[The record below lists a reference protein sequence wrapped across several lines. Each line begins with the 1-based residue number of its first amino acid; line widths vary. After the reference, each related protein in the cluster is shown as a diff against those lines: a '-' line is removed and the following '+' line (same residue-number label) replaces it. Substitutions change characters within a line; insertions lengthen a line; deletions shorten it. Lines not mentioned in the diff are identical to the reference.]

1 MDWIAKSEPGNAWH
15 MTDSLHAEHGKGD
28 PFAAAIRAT
37 RMSMIITDPRQPDNP
52 IVFANDAFLKLTGYD
67 REEVIGRNCRFLQGP
82 ASSPEAI
89 DGIRAAIGSRESI
102 SVDVLNYRK
111 DGSSFWNALYISPV
125 SNEQGELQFYFA
137 SQIDVSD
144 QKRSQ
149 RRLEFEKERF
159 EAAVQART
167 SELEA
172 ALAAQA
178 TLLHEV
184 DHRVK
189 NNLQM
194 ISSLIVMQSRAIE
207 DDSVKRSLRAM
218 LERIEALSTVHR
230 RLYQSRDVSRF
241 DVSDFVRDLVSDLLS
256 ASGRPDLR
264 SVLDLDPV
272 VISAEKA
279 TPVALIINELVT
291 NALKHAFGD
300 GADAAGKG
308 KLGVQLRRIDGHFTV
323 EVSDNGKGMPVSD
336 GKGNSSSFGMRL
348 IRSLGKQL
356 HADIQWHDAAP
367 GTRVLIAMPVGKDVL
382 GE

>member
-207 DDSVKRSLRAM
+207 DETVKHSLRAM

-356 HADIQWHDAAP
+356 HADIAWHDAAP
-367 GTRVLIAMPVGKDVL
+367 GTRVLITMPAGKDVL